1 MPLLRLA
8 LLTIAPLVCLSAI
21 AALAAILAF
30 GVFQLPAV
38 TLDFS
43 LMVTRG
49 AQVLLLIAIFPAARY
64 LKIGRV
70 DLGFPT
76 LIGTAGRQL
85 GFGFLVGLAIL
96 TIHVAALL
104 ALGAIKPNP
113 HAVFGA
119 SEVWHAFLSAS
130 WVGFLVAAIEEL
142 IFRGMMLSALLR
154 FGHAVP
160 AAIITAFY
168 YAWLH
173 FLKSDMHPGPDE
185 VEWTSGFAVFADGIH
200 YIFSETPVDCL
211 LALFLAGL
219 FLATIRLVV
228 PRSLALCVGIHAGW
242 VVVIK
247 IARRL
252 TDPDP
257 QAAFARLVG
266 PYDQIIGYGAAMW
279 LSMLLLVM
287 VAYSVLTRG
296 RTNVREGA
304 RGRFVR
310 PDTDPRRWKLN

>member
-1 MPLLRLA
+1 
-8 LLTIAPLVCLSAI
+8 
-21 AALAAILAF
+21 
-30 GVFQLPAV
+30 
-38 TLDFS
+38 
-43 LMVTRG
+43 
-49 AQVLLLIAIFPAARY
+49 
-64 LKIGRV
+64 
-70 DLGFPT
+70 LGFPT
-76 LIGTAGRQL
+76 SIGTGGRQL
-85 GFGFLVGLAIL
+85 GIGFLVGLAIL

-113 HAVFGA
+113 GAVFGA
-119 SEVWHAFLSAS
+119 SEVWHAFLAAS

-154 FGHAVP
+154 FGHAVS
-160 AAIITAFY
+160 AAVVTAFY

-173 FLKSDMHPGPDE
+173 FLKSELHPGAEE
-185 VEWTSGFAVFADGIH
+185 VVWTTGFAVFADGIR
-200 YIFSETPVDCL
+200 YLLAETPIDCL

-219 FLATIRLVV
+219 FLATIRLTV

-257 QAAFARLVG
+257 HAAYARLVG

-279 LSMLLLVM
+279 LSVLLLGIA
-287 VAYSVLTRG
+287 AYAMLKRRRG
-296 RTNVREGA
+296 NRLESAPGPPASADPGPTPSTKGA
-304 RGRFVR
+304 
-310 PDTDPRRWKLN
+310 T

>member
-1 MPLLRLA
+1 MLGFFHLSITPLTRVAALIVAPLLC
-8 LLTIAPLVCLSAI
+8 LTAI
-21 AALAAILAF
+21 ASLAAVLAF
-30 GVFQLPAV
+30 GVLQMPAIKA
-38 TLDFS
+38 DFS

-49 AQVLLLIAIFPAARY
+49 AQVLLLLAIFPLARY
-64 LKIGRV
+64 LKLGPA
-70 DLGFPT
+70 DLGLPPSIAT
-76 LIGTAGRQL
+76 GGQQL
-85 GFGFLVGLAIL
+85 GIGFLVGLAIL

-113 HAVFGA
+113 HAVFGV
-119 SEVWHAFLSAS
+119 SEVWHAFASAT

-142 IFRGMMLSALLR
+142 IFRGMILSTLLR
-154 FGHAVP
+154 FGHPV
-160 AAIITAFY
+160 AAATITAFY

-173 FLKSDMHPGPDE
+173 FLKSEFHPGPDE
-185 VEWTSGFAVFADGIH
+185 VEWTTGFAVFADGIR
-200 YIFSETPVDCL
+200 YLLAETPLDCL

-219 FLATIRLVV
+219 FLATIRLTV

-257 QAAFARLVG
+257 HAAFARLVG

-279 LSMLLLVM
+279 LSVLLLVI
-287 VAYSVLTRG
+287 VVYSLLIRAKT
-296 RTNVREGA
+296 A
-304 RGRFVR
+304 
-310 PDTDPRRWKLN
+310 PQQSAPRQVS